1 MDSVEPGVHCGHCA
15 GGMLLSSTPPMDP
28 LALFFFASEWKSKL
42 RPS

>member
-15 GGMLLSSTPPMDP
+15 GGMLLSTPPMDP